1 MLIESASEIL
11 PLHAA
16 ADVLELSIESSL
28 VFAVAPT
35 VRIVA
40 HSCSVCPLFC
50 DEHPMC
56 ILPCLL
62 KKLFEDPQLTI
73 TGCFFGIGALVFEK
87 VLSCETRGPILRN
100 RGPIQ
105 RNTVSLNRTAHE

>member
-16 ADVLELSIESSL
+16 ADVLELSIESSF
-28 VFAVAPT
+28 VFAVTPT

-50 DEHPMC
+50 DEHQMC

-62 KKLFEDPQLTI
+62 KKLFEDPQLKI
-73 TGCFFGIGALVFEK
+73 FFIDCRGIFDWGENGRIRN
-87 VLSCETRGPILRN
+87 LSTTS
-100 RGPIQ
+100 Q
-105 RNTVSLNRTAHE
+105 YKKKF